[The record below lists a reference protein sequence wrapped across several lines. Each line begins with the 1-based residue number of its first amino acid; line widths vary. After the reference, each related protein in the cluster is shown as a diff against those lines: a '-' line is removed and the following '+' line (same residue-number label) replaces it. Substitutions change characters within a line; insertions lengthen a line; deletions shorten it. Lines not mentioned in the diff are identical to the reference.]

1 MIPFEPHSLPPD
13 CIAVY
18 GNSSKPTVLTE
29 VDLLSLLDEF
39 EIVELR
45 FEWISASK

>member
-1 MIPFEPHSLPPD
+1 MIPFEPHSPPPD
-13 CIAVY
+13 RVAVY
-18 GNSSKPTVLTE
+18 DNSSKPTVLTE
-29 VDLLSLLDEF
+29 VDLLTLLDES